1 MPRLRVSHKLLAIFL
16 LDMVTAVYLA
26 AVVLREAN
34 ISIDFAGR
42 ERLGVAYLIPIENAF
57 VATVSISG
65 AVHETEQLRS
75 SIDRI
80 TAASRQLER
89 FDSTKS
95 RALQIDTVLPHVVGA
110 LDRAVA
116 DGAAPDRR
124 DARTAITGL
133 RTLIQRIGDD
143 SNLILDPKLD
153 SYYAMSVSVLEM
165 PELMATLF
173 DLEDCVQS
181 IPQARTRSHAVAL
194 TPRQQAALSG
204 LVGRLGDVIRDLD
217 ANLEAGYRGSRDGS
231 LRRAIDPVF
240 RDLVIRLIPP
250 QASLATIIDRAIVTD
265 SDRKAVLAQLDLAA
279 RAGDEPWRRSIQ
291 ELDHLLAERIAATRQ
306 RTYTHLALG
315 GMLLAS
321 TLVLV
326 LVVAGS
332 IATPIG
338 LLAGIARRVR
348 ESNDY
353 SLRAD
358 WKGRDE
364 VGELIETFNAMLG
377 RLYSENIREQEMI
390 GRSRAAEAQ
399 RTLIESIPVPLL
411 VWRETDQ
418 RLLHVNP
425 SATALLGVRLG
436 DGDGLKRWLAPDDR
450 ETLLARI
457 ATAGVASEFAVSCR
471 DAVGDPTWAVISAR
485 RMLFEGAG
493 AVLAMVT
500 PINERRRIEAELVAA
515 KDAAEAAF
523 QELREAQQN
532 LVQAEKLAS
541 LGALVAG
548 VAHEINTPIGIALTG
563 ATLLQEE
570 TAKLRALYGAEEMTE
585 EAFADFLAIVD
596 ETGTILVS
604 NIERAAALV
613 HSFKQVAVDQTSAER
628 RRFDLASYIAE
639 VIQTLGPRL
648 KERRVVVAHECP
660 AGLEIDGYPGALA
673 QVITNIVLNA
683 VIHAFDDGDP
693 GLIVITVDHLVAKD
707 RVRMQIRDNGK
718 GIAPENLSRIFD
730 PFFTTRRGS
739 GGSGLGLH
747 IVYNRVTSALSGT
760 IDVSS
765 APHQGTIFTIIFP
778 RVREFTQT

>member
-26 AVVLREAN
+26 GVVLREAN
-34 ISIDFAGR
+34 ISIEFARR
-42 ERLGVAYLIPIENAF
+42 ERLGVAYLIPIQDAF
-57 VATVSISG
+57 SATVSIAG
-65 AVHETEQLRS
+65 AVGDPAQLRQQR
-75 SIDRI
+75 DRVA
-80 TAASRQLER
+80 AASRQLAG
-89 FDSTKS
+89 FDPVKA
-95 RALQIDTVLPHVVGA
+95 RALQVDTVLPRVIAA
-110 LDRAVA
+110 LDRVVA
-116 DGAAPDRR
+116 DGAASGRR
-124 DARTAITGL
+124 DATTAIAGL

-143 SNLILDPKLD
+143 SNLILDPQLD
-153 SYYAMSVSVLEM
+153 SYYAMSVSVLGM
-165 PELMATLF
+165 PDLMETLF
-173 DLEDCVQS
+173 ALEDGVQT
-181 IPQARTRSHAVAL
+181 IPAPRAGRHDIAL
-194 TPRQQAALSG
+194 TPRQQAAISG
-204 LVGRLGDVIRDLD
+204 LAGRLDDVVRDLD
-217 ANLEAGYRGSRDGS
+217 ANLEAGYRGSKDGG
-231 LRRAIDPVF
+231 LRRAIDPAF
-240 RDLVIRLIPP
+240 RELLSRLIPP
-250 QASLATIIDRAIVTD
+250 QALLADIIDRASLTEI
-265 SDRKAVLAQLDLAA
+265 DRRSALAQLDLAV

-291 ELDHLLAERIAATRQ
+291 ELDHLLAERVAATRQ
-306 RTYTHLALG
+306 RAYTHLALG
-315 GMLLAS
+315 GILLAS

-326 LVVAGS
+326 LIVAGS

-338 LLAGIARRVR
+338 LLAGVARRVR

-399 RTLIESIPVPLL
+399 RLLIESIPVPLL
-411 VWRETDQ
+411 VWRESDQ

-436 DGDGLKRWLAPDDR
+436 DGDGLHRWLAPEDR
-450 ETLLARI
+450 DALSSHV
-457 ATAGVASEFAVSCR
+457 ATHGFASEFSVSCR
-471 DAVGDPTWAVISAR
+471 DAAGDPTWAVISAR
-485 RMLFEGAG
+485 RMAFEGAG

-515 KDAAEAAF
+515 RDAAEAAF
-523 QELREAQQN
+523 QELRQTQQN

-570 TAKLRALYGAEEMTE
+570 TAKLRALYAAEAMTE
-585 EAFADFLAIVD
+585 EAFADFLSIVD

-604 NIERAAALV
+604 NIDRAAALV
-613 HSFKQVAVDQTSAER
+613 QSFKQVAVDQTSAER
-628 RRFDLASYIAE
+628 RRFDLASYLAE
-639 VIQTLGPRL
+639 VVQTLSPRL
-648 KERRVVVAHECP
+648 KAGRVAVQIECP

-673 QVITNIVLNA
+673 QVITNLVLNA
-683 VIHAFDDGDP
+683 VIHAFDDGES
-693 GLIVITVDHLVAKD
+693 GLIVITADQLASKD
-707 RVRMQIRDNGK
+707 RVRMQIRDNGR
-718 GIAPENLSRIFD
+718 GIAAENLSRIFD
-730 PFFTTRRGS
+730 PFFTTRRGA

-765 APHQGTIFTIIFP
+765 ALREGTIFTIIFP
-778 RVREFTQT
+778 RIREFTQS